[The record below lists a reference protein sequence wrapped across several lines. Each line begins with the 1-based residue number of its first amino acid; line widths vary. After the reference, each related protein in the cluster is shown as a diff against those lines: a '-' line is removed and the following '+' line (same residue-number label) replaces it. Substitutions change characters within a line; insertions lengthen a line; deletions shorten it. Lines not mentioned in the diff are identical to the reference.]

1 MKIQENQK
9 IPETITIPRLTKMR
23 KIVTHIKKNK
33 IQTVQKSPTTRT
45 IVKMHEFTKSSKY
58 KKTKICKAHIIVQI
72 IEILKTIIK

>member
-9 IPETITIPRLTKMR
+9 TPETITIPRLTKMR
-23 KIVTHIKKNK
+23 KIVKNIKIDK

-45 IVKMHEFTKSSKY
+45 IVKMYEFTTSSKY
-58 KKTKICKAHIIVQI
+58 KQKKIKAHIIVQI